1 VKIGAGHGDQRQALH
16 LAPRGR
22 RNVEGRPSLDLTSP
36 SPSATGHAAL
46 GNPTEG
52 IKAAH
57 GITQSQA
64 ECLLSDLAAMV
75 SYSDVKGF
83 II

>member
-1 VKIGAGHGDQRQALH
+1 
-16 LAPRGR
+16 
-22 RNVEGRPSLDLTSP
+22 LTLP

-75 SYSDVKGF
+75 SYSNVKGF